1 MEQDI
6 EDGEEN
12 SEGKSEKHRSLNK
25 GSKRKR
31 DLLSDLQIWGW
42 HSKRKGTKKGKADK
56 DLTVEDAFNRII
68 PKHLL

>member
-12 SEGKSEKHRSLNK
+12 SERIDKNRSQNR
-25 GSKRKR
+25 GTKRRR

-42 HSKRKGTKKGKADK
+42 HSKRKSAKKGGKHER
-56 DLTVEDAFNRII
+56 DLTVEDALTRII